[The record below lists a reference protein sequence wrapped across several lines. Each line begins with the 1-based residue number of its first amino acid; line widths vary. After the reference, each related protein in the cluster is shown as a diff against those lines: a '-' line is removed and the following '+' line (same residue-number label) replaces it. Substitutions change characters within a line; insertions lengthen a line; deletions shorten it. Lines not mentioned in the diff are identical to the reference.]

1 MHIAIPLKANLITI
15 LRNKLRRINKFK
27 NKINKNKMKRNK
39 TIIIQPKVVKLNKLI
54 KQLIQPK
61 VVK

>member
-1 MHIAIPLKANLITI
+1 
-15 LRNKLRRINKFK
+15 
-27 NKINKNKMKRNK
+27 MKRNK